1 MKRTAAYCKKISLLL
16 CAVTA
21 FTLHTSSVSNAKG
34 LASDTAFDNASFEQ
48 IMEIPAQGNGIGAI
62 CTTDHY
68 IISIENTSD
77 STDPDVISA
86 YYKNSVDEN
95 GKEVT
100 QYSLAKQVNDH
111 DYERPTGLAYNP
123 KTNELIVGGY
133 SSNGSTNKGSLFI
146 IDADSLE
153 YKKTIDVSQYN
164 IIGVAYKEDTD
175 QYIVQADTEGE
186 YNYKLLDSEFNI
198 VEELGEMNAV
208 SEGTGYHGLYIS
220 NDYFINLPITSS
232 LGIGDYIHVYSIAQK
247 AQVSSSRIQLPVSS
261 DVTFE
266 EPVAVFES
274 ASGEFTVAAS
284 VTKNTGAKAIQL
296 FRTVS
301 VPYEFEITTSGENGT
316 ISDGSD
322 SVTRGEDFTL
332 TLTPDDGYS
341 LASLSIDGKK
351 TDIAADASEYV
362 IKDVQSDH
370 VVEAVFSK
378 GGASAGTKDTNDTKE
393 PKSAGKSSDSGS
405 GSSKIIMILLAL
417 AAVAVGIGLYLTRVH
432 RLRAEK
438 RRQRKNEIY
447 FQQREF
453 LNDVDLDAP
462 PIPDDFSAD
471 NDDIEIIEQIYGTD
485 EEDEPEELPEETS
498 DKEADEPEKTP
509 NSDKATADIE
519 ENTSDTQNDTKTK

>member
-1 MKRTAAYCKKISLLL
+1 MKRTADYCKKISLLL

-34 LASDTAFDNASFEQ
+34 LASDNAFDNASFEQ

-62 CTTDHY
+62 CTTDNY

-123 KTNELIVGGY
+123 KTNELIVSGY
-133 SSNGSTNKGSLFI
+133 SSNGVTNKGSLFI

-164 IIGVAYKEDTD
+164 IIGAAYKEDTD

-247 AQVSSSRIQLPVSS
+247 AQVSSSPIQLPVSS
-261 DVTFE
+261 DVTFK

-274 ASGEFTVAAS
+274 APGEFTVAAS
-284 VTKNTGAKAIQL
+284 VTKNTGERALQL
-296 FRTVS
+296 FCTAS

-316 ISDGSD
+316 VSDGSD

-332 TLTPDDGYS
+332 TLTPDNGYS

-351 TDIAADASEYV
+351 ADIAADASEYI

-378 GGASAGTKDTNDTKE
+378 GGSAADTKDTKE
-393 PKSAGKSSDSGS
+393 PKSAGKSSNSNS
-405 GSSKIIMILLAL
+405 GSSKIILILLVLAA
-417 AAVAVGIGLYLTRVH
+417 AAVAVGLYLTRVH

-471 NDDIEIIEQIYGTD
+471 DDDIEIIEQIYGAD
-485 EEDEPEELPEETS
+485 DEDETEEMPEETAGKEVDGPEENPVS
-498 DKEADEPEKTP
+498 DNTTT
-509 NSDKATADIE
+509 NIE
-519 ENTSDTQNDTKTK
+519 ETSLDKQNDTETK

>member
-1 MKRTAAYCKKISLLL
+1 MKGTADYCKKISLLL

-21 FTLHTSSVSNAKG
+21 FSLHTSSVSAAKG
-34 LASDTAFDNASFEQ
+34 LAADNAFENASFEQ

-62 CTTDHY
+62 CTTDDY

-86 YYKNSVDEN
+86 YYKNAVDED
-95 GKEVT
+95 GKEVE
-100 QYSLAKQVNDH
+100 QYALAKQVNDH

-123 KTNELIVGGY
+123 KTNELIVSGY
-133 SSNGSTNKGSLFI
+133 SSDGVTNKGSLFI

-164 IIGVAYKEDTD
+164 IIGAAYKEDTD

-220 NDYFINLPITSS
+220 NGYFINLPITSS
-232 LGIGDYIHVYSIAQK
+232 LGIGDYIHIYSIAQK
-247 AQVSSSRIQLPVSS
+247 AQVSSSPIQLPVSS
-261 DVTFE
+261 DITFK

-274 ASGEFTVAAS
+274 APGEFTVAAS
-284 VTKNTGAKAIQL
+284 VTKNTGVKALQL

-316 ISDGSD
+316 VSDGSD
-322 SVTRGEDFTL
+322 SVARGEDFTL
-332 TLTPDDGYS
+332 TLTPDSGYS
-341 LASLSIDGKK
+341 LSSLFIDGKK
-351 TDIAADASEYV
+351 TEIDADASEYI

-378 GGASAGTKDTNDTKE
+378 DGVAADDKK
-393 PKSAGKSSDSGS
+393 PKTSDKTSDSDSGS
-405 GSSKIIMILLAL
+405 GSSRMIILLIAL
-417 AAVAVGIGLYLTRVH
+417 AAAAAAVGLYLTRVH

-471 NDDIEIIEQIYGTD
+471 DDDIEIIEQIYGTD
-485 EEDEPEELPEETS
+485 DEDETEELTEETDRPEENPNP
-498 DKEADEPEKTP
+498 ADETV
-509 NSDKATADIE
+509 DIE
-519 ENTSDTQNDTKTK
+519 ETDSVHQNDTKTK